1 MADDKLINDV
11 IDTLWPQFTKAL
23 CVEGGICLGCEQ
35 CVVKNIEGT
44 KAILDAGAERIGSS
58 LGSIPSD
65 RNIGKFIDHTQLKAD
80 TTEEDV
86 KKLCYEA
93 DENGFASVCINPCWV
108 PLCAELLKNSESK
121 VCTVIGFP
129 LGATSTESKV
139 HEVQIAK
146 EQGAVEFDMV
156 INIGLLKSKKYRDVF
171 DDMKAVVD
179 TVAPD
184 TVKVIIETALLTDE
198 EKIEACVLAKEAG
211 AHFVKTSTGFSKAGA
226 TVHDVELMKRVV
238 GEDVEVKASGG
249 VKDFETAIEMLKAG
263 ATRIGA
269 SAGIAIVHGDKGT
282 TEY

>member
-1 MADDKLINDV
+1 MADEKLIRNV

-65 RNIGKFIDHTQLKAD
+65 RNIAKFIDHTQLKAD
-80 TTEEDV
+80 TTEEDI
-86 KKLCYEA
+86 KELCSEA

-108 PLCAELLKNSESK
+108 PLCAELLKESEAK

-139 HEVQIAK
+139 YEVQIAK

-156 INIGLLKSKKYRDVF
+156 ANIGLLKSKKYRDVF
-171 DDMKAVVD
+171 DDIKAVVD

-184 TVKVIIETALLTDE
+184 VVKVIIETALLTDE

-249 VKDFETAIEMLKAG
+249 VKDFETAVEMIKAG

-269 SAGIAIVHGDKGT
+269 SAGIAIIYGGKGA